1 MRWVTL
7 IGKNKNY
14 NIKIAMMQMVASF
27 CTQMKGGCA
36 LYDFNLFL
44 FLLRYRATS
53 SDDSGSITRMSSYE
67 GFDK

>member
-1 MRWVTL
+1 
-7 IGKNKNY
+7 
-14 NIKIAMMQMVASF
+14 MQMVASF